1 MVPFLKSYIMI
12 DILLSYLN
20 QKKYSL
26 ESFIYQKYSSMV
38 YPKFIEDRF
47 SEYKD
52 DLPDNF
58 NDFILRYKRYC
69 DENMPEDNNINI
81 SEFKF
86 NNLSSG
92 IEKLD
97 DITRFISSSE
107 KVLYLIFGFFILQ
120 YVHILTLISIRK
132 KTLIYSKKDIKKF
145 FDKKI
150 QFSQA
155 DIAKEWEV
163 DNDTL
168 SKWFEI
174 MYQSNPFVK
183 RKKINLSEYLRMYN
197 DFFIVEKDRR
207 SNEGDFMIP
216 DDKIDFYISI
226 AIKGKTYKKSEV
238 IELGFDLDD
247 RPSSTHYTQARKFL
261 SGKYP
266 YYTLLNKFPSAW
278 ALELIEE
285 LKIK

>member
-1 MVPFLKSYIMI
+1 MI

-26 ESFIYQKYSSMV
+26 ESSAYQKYSSMV
-38 YPKFIEDRF
+38 YPKFIADRF

-58 NDFILRYKRYC
+58 NDFILRYKHYC
-69 DENMPEDNNINI
+69 NENMPEDNNINI
-81 SEFKF
+81 SEFNF

-132 KTLIYSKKDIKKF
+132 KTLIYSKEDIIKF

-207 SNEGDFMIP
+207 SKDDDFMIP

-247 RPSSTHYTQARKFL
+247 RPSTTHYTQARKFL